1 MIRNRMKSI
10 LGAFF
15 LCGLAFAQGAE
26 TERTITD
33 FIRLGDAE
41 SERAHQFAGKETA
54 IVKNSIGVA
63 GRKIL
68 KPEKENWQS
77 APMSFRLKVDPKE
90 KNYITVKFWGGDVTH
105 DHLVMFIDGKQ
116 MGYMHLGDYDI
127 LDYEQ
132 CEPRDAP
139 HSSNPNPQ
147 YPGRFTYTTFLL
159 PEIATKGR
167 RSIEVSIRATG
178 KIWGYG
184 NTFEQFQKNVSQD
197 SRGIYAVYIHKNPW
211 LVPDSKVSVKPPV
224 PRTDIPEINL
234 DAVKARIN
242 REIDKSLKSDPMRD
256 PWRLTLL
263 SEGYYVPWCHA
274 YRNPKV
280 VKFVLD
286 AIDGVARR
294 FVKEPG
300 KVVEKGSWI
309 GCSVQAGALIR
320 MEKELRPFFDQKID
334 NGAGKKVKR
343 RDLWCN
349 MFEASTFQLVRDRRW
364 LANQSQIVDNS
375 GHRCNRA
382 VHILDNRRGVPLE
395 VTLKFVKE
403 ALGILPWSHG
413 INSDLSVAD
422 ARNTPGKNYRELTK
436 KYLSKE
442 WGYVGNYGE
451 STIWTSA
458 DIYEGTIDWETGKG
472 DPEIF
477 KVMEQAALA
486 RTIFRYPGVTVKN
499 HPVMRLEVYIDWR
512 NAHFPGEPTYVGKG
526 LDLRSVYYTG
536 NPQLLAA
543 FKSMLADGY
552 FQDNVAASLRP
563 GKRPDFVGL
572 LHLPQRYTEI
582 QQKLKNIE
590 PSMPMRGKDFV
601 FTDEEIGVVAL
612 KNGSDVF
619 FAELFWRANRG
630 INNLAKIH
638 YLTPEAEQIATIH
651 QEQKFIPSGKYS
663 TEPDWVVYGF
673 RGNRFQYPGGYYRQ
687 LKAGMK
693 IPMAE
698 HAEDQTFVGK
708 AEFYRCSYGRYEI
721 AMNSTRE
728 NKTYRFTVP
737 DGTYRIL
744 PDGPK
749 VKGGSVMEVKPGST
763 IVLCKQNVGK

>member
-1 MIRNRMKSI
+1 MKKLI
-10 LGAFF
+10 LNLMPAILF
-15 LCGLAFAQGAE
+15 LSGLACAGAPGGE
-26 TERTITD
+26 VID
-33 FIRLGDAE
+33 SIRLGDAE
-41 SERAHQFAGKETA
+41 SEQAHRFSGNETA
-54 IVKNSIGVA
+54 LVKNAAGVA
-63 GRKIL
+63 GRRIL
-68 KPEKENWQS
+68 KPVKESWQS
-77 APMSFRLKVDPKE
+77 APMSFRLKVDPE
-90 KNYITVKFWGGDVTH
+90 GRNYITVKFWGGDVTH
-105 DHLVMFIDGKQ
+105 DHLVMFIDGRQ

-159 PEIATKGR
+159 PETATKGR
-167 RSIEVSIRATG
+167 REIDVAIRATG

-197 SRGIYAVYIHKNPW
+197 SRGIYAVYIHRNSWFP
-211 LVPDSKVSVKPPV
+211 PDEAVSVKPPV
-224 PRTDIPEINL
+224 PRTDIPSIDL
-234 DAVKARIN
+234 DAVKARIE
-242 REIDKSLKSDPMRD
+242 REIAKSLKADPMRD

-263 SEGYYVPWCHA
+263 SEAYHVPWCSA

-280 VKFVLD
+280 LD
-286 AIDGVARR
+286 FAAAAIDGLARR
-294 FVKEPG
+294 FVKEPDR
-300 KVVEKGSWI
+300 VIEKGSWI
-309 GCSVQAGALIR
+309 GCAPQASALIR
-320 MEKELRPFFDQKID
+320 LEEALRPRLEEEID

-382 VHILDNRRGVPLE
+382 VHILDRSRGVPLE
-395 VTLKFVKE
+395 ITLKFVKE

-413 INSDLSVAD
+413 IHPDLRVAD
-422 ARNTPGKNYRELTK
+422 PRNTPGKNYHELTK

-458 DIYEGTIDWETGKG
+458 DIYEGTIDWKTGKG

-477 KVMEQAALA
+477 NVMEKAALA
-486 RTIFRYPGVTVKN
+486 RIIFRYPGVTVKN

-512 NAHFPGEPTYVGKG
+512 NAHFPGEPSYVGKG
-526 LDLRSVYYTG
+526 LDLRTVYYTG
-536 NPQLLAA
+536 NRELLAA

-552 FQDNVAASLRP
+552 FQDNVAASLKP
-563 GKRPDFVGL
+563 GRRPDFVGL
-572 LHLPQRYTEI
+572 LHLPERYGEL
-582 QQKLKNIE
+582 LKKMEGIE

-612 KNGSDVF
+612 KNGSDVL
-619 FAELFWRANRG
+619 FAELFWRARRG

-638 YLTPEAEQIATIH
+638 FLTPASEQIATIF
-651 QEQKFIPSGKYS
+651 QEQEFLPSGKFS
-663 TEPDWVVYGF
+663 IEPDWVVYGF
-673 RGNRFQYPGGYYRQ
+673 RGNRFRYPGGYYRQ

-693 IPMAE
+693 IPVAE
-698 HAEDQTFVGK
+698 HSDDLTFAGK

-721 AMNSTRE
+721 AMNSTRRE
-728 NKTYRFTVP
+728 KTYSFTVP
-737 DGTYRIL
+737 AGEYRVL
-744 PDGPK
+744 PDGP
-749 VKGGSVMEVKPGST
+749 VLKGGSVMEVKPGT
-763 IVLCKQNVGK
+763 TVVLFRK